1 MQYDIFQSIS
11 QTPVDGHTPTEAE
24 MFRSSLA
31 QVQAADELG
40 YGVAWFA
47 ESHLS
52 SQVQKANPDPVIPH
66 WDGEVGLNCNV
77 TQMAAHVFARTRRI
91 EVGSAIMK

>member
-1 MQYDIFQSIS
+1 MKYDVFLSIS
-11 QTPVDGHTPTEAE
+11 QTPVDGHTPSEQT
-24 MFRSSLA
+24 MFRNALD

-52 SQVQKANPDPVIPH
+52 SQVQKSNPNPVIPH
-66 WDGEVGLNCNV
+66 WAG
-77 TQMAAHVFARTRRI
+77 
-91 EVGSAIMK
+91 